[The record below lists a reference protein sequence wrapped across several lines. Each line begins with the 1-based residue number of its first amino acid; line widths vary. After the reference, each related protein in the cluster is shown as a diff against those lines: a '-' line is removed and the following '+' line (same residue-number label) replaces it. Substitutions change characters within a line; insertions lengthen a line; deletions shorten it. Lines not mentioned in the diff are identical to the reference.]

1 MWNIFKNGRLNDL
14 GKFDGIANYPS
25 KTKEISFEFS
35 MQDKKG
41 YIRKTPR
48 LFNGACFLECDGGTA
63 YATCCFFSATR

>member
-35 MQDKKG
+35 MQDKKD
-41 YIRKTPR
+41 T
-48 LFNGACFLECDGGTA
+48 
-63 YATCCFFSATR
+63 